1 MPLDVTQTGLGSALT
16 SLSTLAGGRRRQS
29 LVARLL
35 RERREDMVV
44 ADIRTMREV
53 SRVRLSP
60 PPHPKR

>member
-1 MPLDVTQTGLGSALT
+1 LSA
-16 SLSTLAGGRRRQS
+16 LAGGRRRQS